1 MDDYSISSL
10 GESKNEWC
18 AQLINTLTPAIIDGI
33 RSIFKEALDV
43 CETNDDKEKYLM
55 TFQTFLSR
63 IPKWNDTI
71 IKNERVRIE
80 KFTKCG
86 YLEELITCVHVVQLK
101 ALTCVRVGQKQ
112 KKIDIDIPSADTF
125 IHKIYINTAKNVYT
139 NVYLFELENTPLE
152 LQKNNR
158 QIELFVQESI
168 MKTIRETIPVERILR
183 AYIDETEEEDV
194 DVKEEIIDVPIDV
207 ETDKS
212 VKAEDKSVKAE
223 DKSVEEVV
231 KAEDKSVKAEDKS
244 VKEVVKADDK
254 SVNADVKADDG
265 VNVNSIVKLNDIVG
279 KKDDLVKRDNIKEI
293 SDNHDVVF
301 QPRENIEFSNIDN
314 VLDVS
319 GNESKVSAPKTIERL
334 ENIALEAAKKRR
346 EEEEE
351 DDDDD
356 KIKIGGHIKD
366 NNLNIEVINDKEDPL
381 LLNDIEILS

>member
-33 RSIFKEALDV
+33 RSIFKEALEV

-80 KFTKCG
+80 NFTKCG

-125 IHKIYINTAKNVYT
+125 IHNIYINTAKNVYT
-139 NVYLFELENTPLE
+139 NVYLFVLENTSLE

-207 ETDKS
+207 ETDKT
-212 VKAEDKSVKAE
+212 VKTDDKT
-223 DKSVEEVV
+223 
-231 KAEDKSVKAEDKS
+231 
-244 VKEVVKADDK
+244 VKADDK
-254 SVNADVKADDG
+254 TVKADDKTVKADDG
-265 VNVNSIVKLNDIVG
+265 VNVNSIAKLNDIVG
-279 KKDDLVKRDNIKEI
+279 KKDDVVKTDNIKEI
-293 SDNHDVVF
+293 NDNQDVVF
-301 QPRENIEFSNIDN
+301 QPRENIEFSNTDN
-314 VLDVS
+314 VVDVS
-319 GNESKVSAPKTIERL
+319 GNESEISAPKTFERL

-356 KIKIGGHIKD
+356 EDKIKIGGDIKD
-366 NNLNIEVINDKEDPL
+366 NTLNIEVINDKEDPL